1 MVGAAAGGGA
11 VSSGP
16 ASAAMLLVISM
27 LARIDVARRTRMGQL
42 VLRLCLFAGKW
53 AARSA
58 CSIKYAFIVLTPMK
72 SHFDA
77 TWVTQLRALL
87 LFNNT
92 FN

>member
-1 MVGAAAGGGA
+1 
-11 VSSGP
+11 
-16 ASAAMLLVISM
+16 
-27 LARIDVARRTRMGQL
+27 MGQL

-77 TWVTQLRALL
+77 TCVTQLRALL
-87 LFNNT
+87 VFNNT